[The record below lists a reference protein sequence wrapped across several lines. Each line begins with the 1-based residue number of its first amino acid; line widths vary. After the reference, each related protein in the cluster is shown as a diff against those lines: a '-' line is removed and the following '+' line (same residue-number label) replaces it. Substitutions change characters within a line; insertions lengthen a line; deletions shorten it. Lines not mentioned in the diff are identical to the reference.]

1 MQNLVETW
9 KAAPQRTRS
18 GSSGNALLVHIYP
31 PGPSLGSCCP
41 LGAGPA
47 LLGREEDCAVRIDDN
62 TVSRRHACIQPGD
75 DGYYAVDLESTNG
88 TFVNDRQVS
97 RCRLQDGDYVRVGN
111 AIYRFLVGHDL
122 AAQYHEE
129 IYRLTI
135 IDALTGIYNK
145 RYLLEFLDR
154 ELARSAWHCRP
165 LALVLFD
172 IDYFKT
178 VSDRWGHLAGDA
190 LLRELA
196 VCVRPAIRGGD
207 LFARFAGEEF
217 ALVLLESRREQA
229 LTVSERVR
237 ALVEQHAFAAGDEP
251 YRMTISLGAVAT
263 EGGVSLAVTDFIHDA
278 DKKLY
283 EAKREGRNRVC
294 C

>member
-9 KAAPQRTRS
+9 KAHPQRLLSRT
-18 GSSGNALLVHIYP
+18 SSNALLVHIYP

-41 LGAGPA
+41 LGTGAA
-47 LLGREEDCAVRIDDN
+47 VLGREEDCAVRIDDN
-62 TVSRRHACIQPGD
+62 TVSRRHACIQPGE

-88 TFVNDRQVS
+88 TFVNDRRVS

-111 AIYRFLVGHDL
+111 AIYRFLVGDDL

-135 IDALTGIYNK
+135 VDALTAIHNK

-154 ELARSAWHCRP
+154 ELARSARHERP

-172 IDYFKT
+172 IDFFKT
-178 VSDRWGHLAGDA
+178 INDRCGHLAGDA

-196 VCVRPAIRGGD
+196 ACVRPTVRGGD

-217 ALVLLESRREQA
+217 ALVLLEARREQA

-237 ALVEQHAFAAGDEP
+237 ALVEQHAFIAGGEP
-251 YRMTISLGAVAT
+251 YRMTISLGVTATDGGAALAVA
-263 EGGVSLAVTDFIHDA
+263 DFIHDA

-283 EAKREGRNRVC
+283 EAKRTGRNRVC
-294 C
+294 G

>member
-1 MQNLVETW
+1 MDNLVETW
-9 KAAPQRTRS
+9 KVAPKRVQSRT
-18 GSSGNALLVHIYP
+18 GGNALLVHIYP

-47 LLGREEDCAVRIDDN
+47 VLGREEDCAVRTDDN

-111 AIYRFLVGHDL
+111 AIYRFLVGDDL

-135 IDALTGIYNK
+135 IDALTGIHNK

-154 ELARSAWHCRP
+154 ELARSARHQRP

-172 IDYFKT
+172 IDHFKA
-178 VSDRWGHLAGDA
+178 VNDRWGHLAGDA

-196 VCVRPAIRGGD
+196 ALVRPVIRGGD
-207 LFARFAGEEF
+207 LFARFAG
-217 ALVLLESRREQA
+217 
-229 LTVSERVR
+229 
-237 ALVEQHAFAAGDEP
+237 
-251 YRMTISLGAVAT
+251 
-263 EGGVSLAVTDFIHDA
+263 
-278 DKKLY
+278 
-283 EAKREGRNRVC
+283 
-294 C
+294 